1 MFNSRPIL
9 MSSQSEKA
17 DLLKKLHHR
26 GRMLILPNIWDA
38 AGASLLETLGYP
50 AVATASAAISHAHG
64 FEDGEHIP
72 FDMLLSIVA
81 QVVKAVN
88 VPVTVDLE
96 TGYALDRATLKSNI
110 RRLIAAGVAGIN
122 IEDTDLRTRE
132 LVPVNEQVE
141 KLKLIRKVAEQE
153 NTRMFINA
161 RTDSFLLK
169 NDMSQEERLAVAIE
183 RGKAYIDAGADGIY
197 PIFAKEESAIKALV
211 AALKVPLNVLAMPGT
226 PDLDALQRLGV
237 ARVSFGPNVHKAML
251 ATMRTM
257 LQDVIKSTSHFPVTG
272 YPATS

>member
-26 GRMLILPNIWDA
+26 GKMLVLPNIWDA

-64 FEDGEHIP
+64 FEDGERIP
-72 FDMLLSIVA
+72 FDMLLGIVT
-81 QVVKAVN
+81 QIVKAVN

-96 TGYALDRATLKSNI
+96 TGYASDRATLKSNI
-110 RRLIAAGVAGIN
+110 RQLIAAGVAGIN

-132 LVPVNEQVE
+132 LVPVHAQVD

-153 NTRMFINA
+153 NTRLFINA

-169 NDMSQEERLAVAIE
+169 SEMSQEERLAVAIE
-183 RGKAYIDAGADGIY
+183 RGKAYIDAGADSIY
-197 PIFAKEESAIKALV
+197 PIFAKEESAIKALI
-211 AALKVPLNVLAMPGT
+211 ATLKVPLNILAMPGT
-226 PDLDALQRLGV
+226 PDLDVLQRLGV

-251 ATMRTM
+251 VTMKAM
-257 LQDVIKSTSHFPVTG
+257 LQDVAKNMSHYPVTG
-272 YPATS
+272 HPAES